1 MVTRTARTYL
11 RESVSIAAKGARL
24 LRVFRF
30 QMVDVNAVGIRER
43 RAFDEENILGVEL
56 SATREVI
63 GAGDHGIIDQ
73 ENFVVHVIVA
83 PGRCVGR

>member
-1 MVTRTARTYL
+1 MNAKPN
-11 RESVSIAAKGARL
+11 SKAAGSG
-24 LRVFRF
+24 RVFRF
-30 QMVDVNAVGIRER
+30 QMIDVRAVGIRER

-56 SATREVI
+56 DAPREVI
-63 GAGDHGIIDQ
+63 GASDHSIIDQ